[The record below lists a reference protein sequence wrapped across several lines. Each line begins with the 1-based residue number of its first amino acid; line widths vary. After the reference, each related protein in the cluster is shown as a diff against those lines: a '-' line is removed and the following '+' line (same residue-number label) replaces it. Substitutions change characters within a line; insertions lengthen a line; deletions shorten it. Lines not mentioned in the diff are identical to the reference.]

1 MTAPWAALAL
11 LWGSLCAGEDGARRG
26 GRGEGARGRFRA
38 PRGVYQQRAGP
49 WPLRPATCT
58 QLAPP
63 GAGTGGALGAALSN
77 LEGTILFVRRPA
89 DPMIGPGIQSLRVGV
104 QATRARENQG
114 E

>member
-26 GRGEGARGRFRA
+26 GRGEGAQGRSRA

-49 WPLRPATCT
+49 WPPRRSTCT

-63 GAGTGGALGAALSN
+63 GAGTGGALGTVLADLG
-77 LEGTILFVRRPA
+77 GTILFVRRSGDRMFGA
-89 DPMIGPGIQSLRVGV
+89 GIQNLRVGV
-104 QATRARENQG
+104 QATWARGTQG
-114 E
+114 D